1 MQLSYCNYL
10 IYAKHCHYYVQCS
23 TISDILKQS
32 DKWMA
37 YDESNKTEQKSTR
50 ITQTKHAE
58 LEDALFLWLTNALT
72 HNVAISDEILL
83 TKAEQL
89 GKELGVTDLSYSRGW
104 LTNFKKCHICLREK
118 HGESASSDKQAATEG
133 RTKLQGILKDYA
145 LKDIF
150 NFDETGLLYCLE
162 PNKTLASG
170 PVKGTKK
177 CKDRISVGLC
187 ANADGSEK
195 LVPVLI
201 HKAKKPHCF
210 SNGFNPETCVES
222 QAPGKLG

>member
-1 MQLSYCNYL
+1 MLNTATMEKPSKRKRTEITIGIKKAICL
-10 IYAKHCHYYVQCS
+10 HKKDHAKISQDRLVQFVKDTYSIDVGRS

-37 YDESNKTEQKSTR
+37 YDESNKTERKSTR

-58 LEDALFLWLTNALT
+58 LEDALFLWHTNALT

-104 LTNFKKCHICLREK
+104 LTNFKKRHNICLREK

-133 RTKLQGILKDYA
+133 RSQ
-145 LKDIF
+145 
-150 NFDETGLLYCLE
+150 ETSLLF
-162 PNKTLASG
+162 KW
-170 PVKGTKK
+170 
-177 CKDRISVGLC
+177 I
-187 ANADGSEK
+187 
-195 LVPVLI
+195 
-201 HKAKKPHCF
+201 
-210 SNGFNPETCVES
+210 
-222 QAPGKLG
+222 

>member
-1 MQLSYCNYL
+1 MY
-10 IYAKHCHYYVQCS
+10 
-23 TISDILKQS
+23 T
-32 DKWMA
+32 
-37 YDESNKTEQKSTR
+37 SNHT
-50 ITQTKHAE
+50 
-58 LEDALFLWLTNALT
+58 
-72 HNVAISDEILL
+72 
-83 TKAEQL
+83 
-89 GKELGVTDLSYSRGW
+89 
-104 LTNFKKCHICLREK
+104 CLREK
-118 HGESASSDKQAATEG
+118 HGESASSDKQAATES

-150 NFDETGLLYCLE
+150 NFDETGLFYRLV

-201 HKAKKPHCF
+201 HKAKKPRCF
-210 SNGFNPETCVES
+210 SSGFNPETFVEYYYNKNFWMTS
-222 QAPGKLG
+222 VIFVQFIEKLERQSSDSLTIRQQFPFYK

>member
-1 MQLSYCNYL
+1 MLVALLY
-10 IYAKHCHYYVQCS
+10 H
-23 TISDILKQS
+23 ILKQS

-37 YDESNKTEQKSTR
+37 YDESNKTEQKATR
-50 ITQTKHAE
+50 ITQNKHAE
-58 LEDALFLWLTNALT
+58 LEDALFLWHTNALT
-72 HNVAISDEILL
+72 HNVVSAKSDEILL

-104 LTNFKKCHICLREK
+104 LTNFKKHHNICLREK

-133 RTKLQGILKDYA
+133 RTKLQGVLKDYA

-150 NFDETGLLYCLE
+150 NFDETGLFYRLE

-201 HKAKKPHCF
+201 HKAKNPRCF
-210 SNGFNPETCVES
+210 SNGFNLTQRIMLLLHYS
-222 QAPGKLG
+222 LTGIHLTRWAQMS